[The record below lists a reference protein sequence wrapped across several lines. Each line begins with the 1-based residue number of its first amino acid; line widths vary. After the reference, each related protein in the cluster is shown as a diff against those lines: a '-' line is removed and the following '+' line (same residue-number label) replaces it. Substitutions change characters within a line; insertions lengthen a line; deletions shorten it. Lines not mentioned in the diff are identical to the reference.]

1 MKGGDAAVD
10 EQTFAERY
18 RLLYRDLY
26 RFALCVTGN
35 VHDAEDAVAEGA
47 LAAYEHRGQ
56 LRRAG
61 AFKSW
66 LFQIVANRCRRRLA
80 MGKRC
85 EAVDPEVMD
94 AAQPS
99 PLDGADVLAVR
110 AAFAALGECDRLVV
124 GLSVFGGYSSR
135 EIGAM
140 MQMNP
145 STVRSRRKRALA
157 QMASLLEGG
166 VR

>member
-1 MKGGDAAVD
+1 MDAQA
-10 EQTFAERY
+10 FAERY
-18 RLLYRDLY
+18 RLLYGDLY

-35 VHDAEDAVAEGA
+35 AHDAEDAVAEGV

-56 LRRAG
+56 LRRAE

-80 MGKRC
+80 VGKRC
-85 EAVDPEVMD
+85 AVADPEGLNAPVP
-94 AAQPS
+94 AA
-99 PLDGADVLAVR
+99 LDGADVLAVR
-110 AAFAALGECDRLVV
+110 GAFAALGESDRLVV
-124 GLSVFGGYSSR
+124 GLSVFGGYNSR

-145 STVRSRRKRALA
+145 STVRSRRKRALE
-157 QMASLLEGG
+157 QMASILEGG
-166 VR
+166 VQ

>member
-1 MKGGDAAVD
+1 MDA
-10 EQTFAERY
+10 QLFAERY
-18 RLLYRDLY
+18 RQLHGDLY

-35 VHDAEDAVAEGA
+35 AHDAEDAVAEGV

-56 LRRAG
+56 LRRDS

-66 LFQIVANRCRRRLA
+66 LFQIVANRCRRRLSV
-80 MGKRC
+80 GKRC
-85 EAVDPEVMD
+85 APADPGDLE
-94 AAQPS
+94 PLS
-99 PLDGADVLAVR
+99 PPGLDGAEAAAVR
-110 AAFAALGECDRLVV
+110 DAFAALAEADRLIV
-124 GLSVFGGYSSR
+124 GFSVFGGYNSH
-135 EIGAM
+135 EIGAA

-157 QMASLLEGG
+157 QMASMLEGG